1 MESRRPTSL
10 EARRES
16 AAPLPMPR
24 LCLAPGAGGIDRTFV
39 ELTCAGCI
47 PGGCALAIGWEP
59 GRDPEG
65 RR

>member
-1 MESRRPTSL
+1 MERKKPTIW
-10 EARRES
+10 EAPHG
-16 AAPLPMPR
+16 APKALPMPR
-24 LCLAPGAGGIDRTFV
+24 LCLAPGDEGIDRIFV
-39 ELTCAGCI
+39 ELTCTGCI

>member
-1 MESRRPTSL
+1 MESKRPTRW
-10 EARRES
+10 EAPGRRS
-16 AAPLPMPR
+16 LPMPR
-24 LCLAPGAGGIDRTFV
+24 LCLEPGDEGIDRTFV